1 MLDVHAYLR
10 RLGLEHPGPP
20 SVAGLFAIHR
30 AQVERVAYSTVDI
43 YRGRPPSI
51 DPYESAARVAA
62 TGRGGYCYHLNGAL
76 SVVLAEL
83 GFDVHR
89 HRGFVWKQPEEVPRK
104 PYANHL
110 ALTVHGLSTTANPGG
125 AWLVDAGLGD
135 ALYEP
140 APLRSGPLTQTGF
153 TYRMSEA
160 PTLPGGW
167 RFEHDPRGSFVGM
180 DFEAADATM
189 ADFAVGHHDLSTSP
203 TSGFVQ
209 WLSVQRRDQHGVVKL
224 ISLNLVRTTGEDATT
239 ERLDGAARLRAVL
252 TDEFGLQLDDID
264 ADEWNDLY
272 RRVREAQDEYERSLE
287 SVDG

>member
-1 MLDVHAYLR
+1 LTDVLDVHAYLR

-110 ALTVHGLSTTANPGG
+110 ALTVHGRRPRPTRVGRGWSTPGW
-125 AWLVDAGLGD
+125 AT
-135 ALYEP
+135 
-140 APLRSGPLTQTGF
+140 RCTS
-153 TYRMSEA
+153 R
-160 PTLPGGW
+160 
-167 RFEHDPRGSFVGM
+167 PRC
-180 DFEAADATM
+180 AA
-189 ADFAVGHHDLSTSP
+189 
-203 TSGFVQ
+203 
-209 WLSVQRRDQHGVVKL
+209 
-224 ISLNLVRTTGEDATT
+224 VR
-239 ERLDGAARLRAVL
+239 
-252 TDEFGLQLDDID
+252 
-264 ADEWNDLY
+264 
-272 RRVREAQDEYERSLE
+272 
-287 SVDG
+287 